1 MLLDFTSYADIS
13 SIQAR
18 LVLCLV
24 HLGTVFCFANIRGGG
39 EYGEEWHK
47 SGALANKQNC
57 FDNFISAAEYLV
69 SADYTQL
76 MKLCI
81 EGGSNGGML
90 VGACINQRPDLFGCA
105 LAHVG
110 VMNMLRFHKFTIGHA
125 WTSEFG
131 CSDKEE
137 EFHWLIKYS
146 PLHNVKRPWEQK
158 TDRVISGASWN
169 ANGQILSG
177 RCEDN
182 GGTWFGI
189 SRGGRVAFLVGSSLG
204 LDYIEPDRG
213 SELYPIEFLESNM
226 SLEDFA
232 LHVAQ
237 REAQRHNNGQ
247 LDPSE
252 GWSYSLIVADL
263 TLNSMVHILKTFQD
277 DSDIIVNPV
286 PFGVHTISPYFGL
299 DSEAS
304 RDLRLRGLF
313 NEMIDDL
320 GNNQLPPLAEI
331 AGRFMY
337 NAEGDQE
344 DADAVFLEAMTFH
357 PNEQLG
363 MQRIGTTSTTALV
376 VERTGRARVFERYRD
391 NGAWPTHDFD
401 FQIEH

>member
-1 MLLDFTSYADIS
+1 MGIVAFNWAEGNNNQLMLLMN
-13 SIQAR
+13 R
-18 LVLCLV
+18 
-24 HLGTVFCFANIRGGG
+24 
-39 EYGEEWHK
+39 
-47 SGALANKQNC
+47 
-57 FDNFISAAEYLV
+57 DN
-69 SADYTQL
+69 
-76 MKLCI
+76 
-81 EGGSNGGML
+81 
-90 VGACINQRPDLFGCA
+90 
-105 LAHVG
+105 
-110 VMNMLRFHKFTIGHA
+110 
-125 WTSEFG
+125 
-131 CSDKEE
+131 
-137 EFHWLIKYS
+137 
-146 PLHNVKRPWEQK
+146 WEN
-158 TDRVISGASWN
+158 RVIRGASWN
-169 ANGQILSG
+169 ANGHILSG

-204 LDYIEPDRG
+204 LDYIEPDTG

-226 SLEDFA
+226 SLEDFP

-237 REAQRHNNGQ
+237 REAQRHNNGE

-252 GWSYSLIVADL
+252 GWSYSLIVADM
-263 TLNSMVHILKTFQD
+263 TLNSMVHIWKTFQD
-277 DSDIIVNPV
+277 DPDIIVNPV

-344 DADAVFLEAMTFH
+344 DGDAVFLEAMTVH

-363 MQRIGTTSTTALV
+363 RQRLGTTSTTALV
-376 VERTGRARVFERYRD
+376 VERTGRARVFESDILEDYRLVVKQD
-391 NGAWPTHDFD
+391 AVSAFAGIVAFD
-401 FQIEH
+401 VEIYEVQLKVLKS